1 MGDECVADGRQKRP
15 INGQEASPPLIRAA
29 EYVRMSTEHQQYSTE
44 NQSDA
49 IRDYAV
55 LRGMEIVRTYADHG
69 KSGMS
74 IVGRDALKRLLADVA
89 SGKADYTVIL
99 VYDVSRWGR
108 FQDSD
113 EGAANEHICKKAGI
127 KIHYCAEQFENDGSA
142 GSDIIKNVKR
152 VMAKEY
158 SRELSRKVFVGQCRL
173 IELGYR
179 QGGPAGYGLRR
190 QLIDHTG
197 ARKTTLVR
205 GEQKSIQTDRV
216 ILVPG
221 PDDEIATVRGI
232 YCAFVESGWSESRIA
247 DDLNARGLRTDL
259 AHAWSRATIHEILVN
274 EKYCGNNV
282 WNRTSSKL
290 VDPLTRNPPEL
301 FIRRDQAFAP
311 IVDREMF
318 AAARSVFEERAPTD

>member
-113 EGAANEHICKKAGI
+113 
-127 KIHYCAEQFENDGSA
+127 
-142 GSDIIKNVKR
+142 
-152 VMAKEY
+152 
-158 SRELSRKVFVGQCRL
+158 
-173 IELGYR
+173 R